1 MEVPIML
8 ILPELNNLQ
17 QSLPNLGLAVVRALV
32 FLLVMVYGGSRII
45 PFLLKRIAQW
55 NSRELFIIAVMALGL
70 GVGYVTFLFRLS
82 FAFGAF
88 IAGMVLSESEYSHP
102 DAGALAWKPARYADA
117 GAIRADRR
125 TEPGSSGSAL
135 CVAPAAAEAWCSISR
150 LGLCNERKRFEVNT
164 CLATAFIW

>member
-55 NSRELFIIAVMALGL
+55 NSRELFIIAVMALG
-70 GVGYVTFLFRLS
+70 VGYVTFLFGLS

-88 IAGMVLSESEYSHP
+88 IAGMVLSESEYSYP
-102 DAGALAWKPARYADA
+102 AAGALA
-117 GAIRADRR
+117 
-125 TEPGSSGSAL
+125 
-135 CVAPAAAEAWCSISR
+135 
-150 LGLCNERKRFEVNT
+150 
-164 CLATAFIW
+164 